1 MVRRIKPTGLVRLF
15 IGSDTKLWVA
25 LPKMIGVIMDN
36 FRIPILHNDRIEYH
50 YEWARDQVEAIEKTG
65 LAPNEVIVENQIEV
79 MT

>member
-1 MVRRIKPTGLVRLF
+1 VRLF